1 MEQEKF
7 CLIRQSLG
15 NFECTAIKKKIAMEE
30 RRMHTGD
37 DEGGVFP
44 PLKKRESC
52 RGYLEGVQLDRKR
65 LVEPE
70 GALPPL
76 SPPPFGL

>member
-1 MEQEKF
+1 
-7 CLIRQSLG
+7 
-15 NFECTAIKKKIAMEE
+15 
-30 RRMHTGD
+30 MHTGD
-37 DEGGVFP
+37 DEGSVFP

-52 RGYLEGVQLDRKR
+52 RGYLEGVKLDRKR

>member
-1 MEQEKF
+1 
-7 CLIRQSLG
+7 
-15 NFECTAIKKKIAMEE
+15 
-30 RRMHTGD
+30 MHTGD

-52 RGYLEGVQLDRKR
+52 RGYLEGVQLDHKR
-65 LVEPE
+65 LVEPK